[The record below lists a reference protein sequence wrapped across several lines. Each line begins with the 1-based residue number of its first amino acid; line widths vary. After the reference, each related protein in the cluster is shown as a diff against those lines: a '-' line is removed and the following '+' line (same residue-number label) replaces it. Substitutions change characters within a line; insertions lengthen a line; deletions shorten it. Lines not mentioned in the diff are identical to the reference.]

1 MSLLTPPHTRLDKEN
16 QRAPHAITGAR
27 VAWSQVNEYHSAA
40 SPARAKRPSA
50 SAVKLRPVRSI
61 LKQTS
66 YPLLPALFL
75 EDERQ
80 VTPEPTQP
88 LSDLHYLDG
97 PVNKILSECSTLP
110 DLIEAYS
117 VLTARLRAAV
127 QESTDSSCSWPLFQ
141 PLRKH
146 HTAFVDAV
154 VRDLGRALVDPME
167 GCDIVRC
174 SSPEPQSSLP
184 SPEKSPRKKRCGMN
198 EEQVKYARDLAT
210 VSHTVIKLI
219 GLAFTLPAV
228 YGLFDELE
236 LGSMVTQA
244 LAIPL
249 ATELPTP
256 NGRKTCALAIWL
268 LQTQRLPADVL
279 APAKD
284 RIAYALRRAIEGEL
298 GKEGKKGSVSDG
310 LKAIHDLA
318 VHEPSIFVPAFTELL
333 PSILDNLL
341 APRLALRAQACHALG
356 GLALAASQIPLS
368 SVHRRLSDIVAAALI
383 VEPAVAPPTTSPRTP
398 SGKSDSILIKTLRT
412 TLGTSDPTC
421 AAQGPAWALCT
432 IAALVVLL
440 GPTLVT
446 STKLTNGL
454 KGLLALS
461 VRHKKSSVR
470 GLACAVWRPL
480 AWVYFRPPFPL
491 EKVHEDEDG
500 EEEVEEH
507 EQAWED
513 DARARAWTQEEE
525 ARRNDFWKV
534 VATMLD
540 MGAGV
545 STVGARL
552 AYKVDDTHGVSR
564 AIALLEAMVQRGG
577 NMCHDAV
584 QTLCRLVSVPSG
596 TSNFPGVDTEEVC
609 DWDWARLLPTGLFSA
624 DPGLLTVDFA
634 SLSEEVRP
642 VIKQTPA
649 LKDVRPLSAT
659 ELWMPGVMDGLIKI
673 WRNALTQVCL
683 SVDAQLPPELE
694 QSWSGLLK
702 AALRGLQRSTDD
714 EDDEDQE
721 TQEDDDSVQKLAGLA
736 VSLMKD
742 ILSDPKVQL
751 VPSADTPA
759 PTPTGSDLDL
769 LPHTRSNAAMKL
781 AAVRT
786 LWGHVHMVLPA
797 QALAGS
803 ASDLLLTW
811 LMEKETDLI
820 LETDTPFDARTQ
832 WAMLCAEVLVR
843 ADAPAA
849 RLRVFWGARGASTR
863 WTWNWA
869 ADVRA
874 LVWRTFVERWQVLAK
889 GWDEA
894 LVLLG
899 VPFADKDAW
908 EMSTEDLD
916 AWEAMLQLCL
926 GRVLDDGADPARVL
940 DHVAGTIAST
950 HIPTGASAT
959 RAADLLLSHLETPS
973 EAPALLEFVNDT
985 LVSTYPPEPRNKVV
999 SMWLM
1004 RTVTRMVET
1013 CPVRMLRELLGA
1025 LQEGLSVW
1033 VADQYRI
1040 FTTEEYAFDIV
1051 PVYQTVT
1058 VCMQS
1063 LGPST
1068 DVLKTQ
1074 GHLLESGFTGREDKP
1089 RDIVEAF
1096 RDYWD
1101 LVYAEVPVPDDGWPS
1116 PVTTCLTACGREVM
1130 VTDKSQALVAEV
1142 VDKTHKLPALEPAVS
1157 WSSSSTLAAT
1167 DDDGDASDTTEM
1179 SQDSNPFL
1187 TPTKVVEPPSTPK
1200 AALLTCSPPRPSKT
1214 ATVQRGLL
1222 FSPIIPTSLDFVTSS
1237 TPSRLPRSPQ
1247 RSPKKISNDADKEN
1261 SPPKLPSLPST
1272 LLERIALVSPGAGTP
1287 QLGKRRASNTPADAR
1302 SPKRSRDGPTAAPED
1317 DSEAECEEVQRC
1329 LLQPTTPV
1337 PAGRRLQTAFAVFGT
1352 APRAPVAVL
1361 RGERSPS
1368 PTPQQSARRRRRKG
1382 VFMDAVEV
1390 PQRRVVSLLLHPSGA
1405 SLSPSASSTPLP
1417 PPSSLISLHPS
1428 SEAAGTIPSTPPP
1441 PPLPAS
1447 LPPHGPTVRRSLRRA
1462 KSLVLG
1468 LGPQPIALTPAQRKR
1483 QNPLLAKRR
1492 RKTAADSYD
1501 ASESSSSPISASL
1514 KRARMLVGSDDSMAA
1529 DIDHGSL
1536 PPPES
1541 SDDDLHLGQ
1550 VTPHHIVSPAPRRLS
1565 SRFFSVVGK
1574 H

>member
-1 MSLLTPPHTRLDKEN
+1 M
-16 QRAPHAITGAR
+16 
-27 VAWSQVNEYHSAA
+27 
-40 SPARAKRPSA
+40 
-50 SAVKLRPVRSI
+50 
-61 LKQTS
+61 
-66 YPLLPALFL
+66 
-75 EDERQ
+75 
-80 VTPEPTQP
+80 
-88 LSDLHYLDG
+88 
-97 PVNKILSECSTLP
+97 
-110 DLIEAYS
+110 
-117 VLTARLRAAV
+117 
-127 QESTDSSCSWPLFQ
+127 
-141 PLRKH
+141 
-146 HTAFVDAV
+146 AFVDAV

-167 GCDIVRC
+167 GCDNVKC

-210 VSHTVIKLI
+210 VSHAVIKLI

-228 YGLFDELE
+228 HGLFDEQE
-236 LGSMVTQA
+236 LGSIVTQA

-310 LKAIHDLA
+310 LKAIHDLT

-356 GLALAASQIPLS
+356 GLALASSQIPLS
-368 SVHRRLSDIVAAALI
+368 SAHRRLSDIVAAALI
-383 VEPAVAPPTTSPRTP
+383 VEPAVTPPTSSPRTP

-421 AAQGPAWALCT
+421 AAQGPVWALCT

-461 VRHKKSSVR
+461 
-470 GLACAVWRPL
+470 
-480 AWVYFRPPFPL
+480 
-491 EKVHEDEDG
+491 
-500 EEEVEEH
+500 
-507 EQAWED
+507 
-513 DARARAWTQEEE
+513 EEE

-545 STVGARL
+545 GTVGARL
-552 AYKVDDTHGVSR
+552 AYKVDDPHNVSR

-584 QTLCRLVSVPSG
+584 QTLCRLVSVPPR
-596 TSNFPGVDTEEVC
+596 TSNSPGADTEGEEEER

-642 VIKQTPA
+642 VLKQTPA
-649 LKDVRPLSAT
+649 LKDVRALSAT
-659 ELWMPGVMDGLIKI
+659 ELWMPGVMDGLIKV

-683 SVDAQLPPELE
+683 SADAQLPPELV
-694 QSWSGLLK
+694 QSWTGLLK
-702 AALRGLQRSTDD
+702 AALRGLQSSSDD
-714 EDDEDQE
+714 GDDDDQDD
-721 TQEDDDSVQKLAGLA
+721 QDDDDSVQKLAELA
-736 VSLMKD
+736 VSLMRD

-759 PTPTGSDLDL
+759 PSHAGSDPDL
-769 LPHTRSNAAMKL
+769 VPHTRSNAAMKL
-781 AAVRT
+781 AVVRA
-786 LWGHVHMVLPA
+786 LWGHVYAVLPA

-803 ASDLLLTW
+803 ASEALLTW
-811 LMEKETDLI
+811 LMEKEAELI

-863 WTWNWA
+863 WTWTW
-869 ADVRA
+869 DRGRA
-874 LVWRTFVERWQVLAK
+874 LPRLAHVC
-889 GWDEA
+889 GA
-894 LVLLG
+894 LANTREGLG
-899 VPFADKDAW
+899 RGFGALGGTICDAW

-916 AWEAMLQLCL
+916 AWDATLQSCL
-926 GRVLDDGADPARVL
+926 GRVLDEGADPARVL

-950 HIPTGASAT
+950 HIPTGASAA
-959 RAADLLLSHLETPS
+959 RAADLLLGHLEMPS

-1004 RTVTRMVET
+1004 RTVTRVVET
-1013 CPVRMLRELLGA
+1013 CPVRMLRDLLGA

-1033 VADQYRI
+1033 VADQYQV
-1040 FTTEEYAFDIV
+1040 FTPEEYTFDIV

-1058 VCMQS
+1058 VCIQS
-1063 LGPST
+1063 LGPSI
-1068 DVLKTQ
+1068 DILKAQ
-1074 GHLLESGFTGREDKP
+1074 GQLLESGFIGREDKP
-1089 RDIVEAF
+1089 RDIIEAF

-1101 LVYAEVPVPDDGWPS
+1101 LTYAEVPVPDDGWPS
-1116 PVTTCLTACGREVM
+1116 PVTTCLKACDREAKVA
-1130 VTDKSQALVAEV
+1130 DKSQALPVETADETNKV
-1142 VDKTHKLPALEPAVS
+1142 PTLEPAFS
-1157 WSSSSTLAAT
+1157 WSSSSTLAVT
-1167 DDDGDASDTTEM
+1167 DNDDASDTMEA

-1222 FSPIIPTSLDFVTSS
+1222 FSPIIPTTLDFVTSTTSLS
-1237 TPSRLPRSPQ
+1237 TPSRLPRSPL
-1247 RSPKKISNDADKEN
+1247 RSPKKVSNDADKEN
-1261 SPPKLPSLPST
+1261 SPPKLPVLPST
-1272 LLERIALVSPGAGTP
+1272 FLERIALASPGAGSP
-1287 QLGKRRASNTPADAR
+1287 QLGKRRASNTLVDAR
-1302 SPKRSRDGPTAAPED
+1302 SPKRSRAQGDRDGPTAGAGPED
-1317 DSEAECEEVQRC
+1317 DSEAECEEVQRS
-1329 LLQPTTPV
+1329 LLQPTTPD
-1337 PAGRRLQTAFAVFGT
+1337 PAGRRLQTALAVFCT
-1352 APRAPVAVL
+1352 APRAPVAAL
-1361 RGERSPS
+1361 CGERSPS
-1368 PTPQQSARRRRRKG
+1368 PTPQHPVRKRKRKG

-1390 PQRRVVSLLLHPSGA
+1390 PQRRVSLLHPSGPSSSP
-1405 SLSPSASSTPLP
+1405 SLSSPLP
-1417 PPSSLISLHPS
+1417 PPSSLISLLPS
-1428 SEAAGTIPSTPPP
+1428 SEAAVATLPSTPPP

-1447 LPPHGPTVRRSLRRA
+1447 LPASLRPHGPAVRRSLRRA

-1468 LGPQPIALTPAQRKR
+1468 LDQLPMALTPMQRKR

-1492 RKTAADSYD
+1492 KTAAESYGPAAV
-1501 ASESSSSPISASL
+1501 ASNSSSPISASL
-1514 KRARMLVGSDDSMAA
+1514 KKARMLVGSDDSMAA
-1529 DIDHGSL
+1529 EIDHDHGCGGAI

-1550 VTPHHIVSPAPRRLS
+1550 VTPHHIVSPAPRRLA

-1574 H
+1574 Y

>member
-16 QRAPHAITGAR
+16 QRATHAITGAR

-50 SAVKLRPVRSI
+50 STIKLRP
-61 LKQTS
+61 TS

-127 QESTDSSCSWPLFQ
+127 QESTDSNCSWPLFQ

-167 GCDIVRC
+167 GCDIVKC

-228 YGLFDELE
+228 YGLFDEQE

-284 RIAYALRRAIEGEL
+284 RIAYALRRAVEGEL
-298 GKEGKKGSVSDG
+298 GKEGKKGS
-310 LKAIHDLA
+310 AIHDLA

-368 SVHRRLSDIVAAALI
+368 PVHRRLSDIVAAALI

-412 TLGTSDPTC
+412 TLGTSDPMC

-702 AALRGLQRSTDD
+702 AALRGLQRSTDN
-714 EDDEDQE
+714 DDDDDQE
-721 TQEDDDSVQKLAGLA
+721 NQEDDDSVQKLAGLA

-1033 VADQYRI
+1033 VADQYRV

-1063 LGPST
+1063 LGPSI

-1302 SPKRSRDGPTAAPED
+1302 PPEEKPRWPHRRSGGRQRGRVRRGPAVPLTAHDSGPRRAATTDRVCRVRHGAARACSGLARRAQPVTDAPAVSAQAQAQGGLYGRCRGAAAARREPITTSERSVIIAISIIDTTSAPIITHITTPIIRSSCDHAINAAATAA
-1317 DSEAECEEVQRC
+1317 AGI
-1329 LLQPTTPV
+1329 TTPARSDGSSQ
-1337 PAGRRLQTAFAVFGT
+1337 P
-1352 APRAPVAVL
+1352 APREVARAGSRAAANSANARAEEAAEPASREEEEEDRGRFVRRQRVVVVAYL
-1361 RGERSPS
+1361 RVPKEGAD
-1368 PTPQQSARRRRRKG
+1368 ARR
-1382 VFMDAVEV
+1382 EC
-1390 PQRRVVSLLLHPSGA
+1390 
-1405 SLSPSASSTPLP
+1405 
-1417 PPSSLISLHPS
+1417 
-1428 SEAAGTIPSTPPP
+1428 
-1441 PPLPAS
+1441 
-1447 LPPHGPTVRRSLRRA
+1447 
-1462 KSLVLG
+1462 
-1468 LGPQPIALTPAQRKR
+1468 
-1483 QNPLLAKRR
+1483 
-1492 RKTAADSYD
+1492 
-1501 ASESSSSPISASL
+1501 
-1514 KRARMLVGSDDSMAA
+1514 
-1529 DIDHGSL
+1529 L

>member
-16 QRAPHAITGAR
+16 RRAPHAITGAR

-40 SPARAKRPSA
+40 SPTRAKRPSA

-66 YPLLPALFL
+66 YPLLPALFP

-127 QESTDSSCSWPLFQ
+127 QESTDSNCSWPLFQ

-146 HTAFVDAV
+146 RTAFVDAV

-167 GCDIVRC
+167 GCDIVKC

-210 VSHTVIKLI
+210 VSHAVIKLI

-228 YGLFDELE
+228 YGIFDEQE

-279 APAKD
+279 GPAKD

-333 PSILDNLL
+333 PSVLDNLL

-368 SVHRRLSDIVAAALI
+368 SVHRRLSDIVASTLI
-383 VEPAVAPPTTSPRTP
+383 VEPAVTQPTTSPRTP
-398 SGKSDSILIKTLRT
+398 SGKSDSMLIKTLRT
-412 TLGTSDPTC
+412 TLGTSDPTVRRP
-421 AAQGPAWALCT
+421 GT
-432 IAALVVLL
+432 R
-440 GPTLVT
+440 
-446 STKLTNGL
+446 LTNGL

-470 GLACAVWRPL
+470 ALACAVWRPL
-480 AWVYFRPPFPL
+480 AWVYFRPPFPQ

-500 EEEVEEH
+500 EEEVEEQ
-507 EQAWED
+507 EQTWED
-513 DARARAWTQEEE
+513 DTRARAWTQEEE

-552 AYKVDDTHGVSR
+552 AYKVDDSHGVSR
-564 AIALLEAMVQRGG
+564 AIALLDAMVQRGG

-596 TSNFPGVDTEEVC
+596 ADIEEVR
-609 DWDWARLLPTGLFSA
+609 DWDWARLLPIGLFSA

-634 SLSEEVRP
+634 SLSEE
-642 VIKQTPA
+642 
-649 LKDVRPLSAT
+649 DVRRLSAT

-683 SVDAQLPPELE
+683 SADAQLPPELE

-702 AALRGLQRSTDD
+702 AALRGLQSSTDD
-714 EDDEDQE
+714 EDDDDQDV
-721 TQEDDDSVQKLAGLA
+721 QEDDDS
-736 VSLMKD
+736 
-742 ILSDPKVQL
+742 VQL

-769 LPHTRSNAAMKL
+769 APHTRSNAAMKL
-781 AAVRT
+781 AAVRA
-786 LWGHVHMVLPA
+786 LWGHVHAVLPA

-803 ASDLLLTW
+803 PSGTLLTW
-811 LMEKETDLI
+811 LMEKEKELI
-820 LETDTPFDARTQ
+820 LETDTPFDARTE

-843 ADAPAA
+843 VDAPAA
-849 RLRVFWGARGASTR
+849 RLRMFWGARSASTR
-863 WTWNWA
+863 WTWSWTP
-869 ADVRA
+869 DVRA
-874 LVWRTFVERWQVLAK
+874 LVWRTFVERWQVQPPSLP
-889 GWDEA
+889 
-894 LVLLG
+894 LLRPWG
-899 VPFADKDAW
+899 VNVTLDGSDNDAW

-916 AWEAMLQLCL
+916 AWETMLQFCL
-926 GRVLDDGADPARVL
+926 GRVLDEGADPARVL
-940 DHVAGTIAST
+940 DHIAGTIAST
-950 HIPTGASAT
+950 HIPTGASAM
-959 RAADLLLSHLETPS
+959 RAADLLLGHLETPS

-985 LVSTYPPEPRNKVV
+985 LVSTYPPEPRNKVA

-1025 LQEGLSVW
+1025 LQDGLSVW
-1033 VADQYRI
+1033 VADQYRV
-1040 FTTEEYAFDIV
+1040 FTVEEYAFDIV

-1063 LGPST
+1063 LGPSI
-1068 DVLKTQ
+1068 DVLKAQ
-1074 GHLLESGFTGREDKP
+1074 AQLLESGFIGREDKP

-1116 PVTTCLTACGREVM
+1116 PVTTCLTACGREVKVM
-1130 VTDKSQALVAEV
+1130 DKSQALTAET
-1142 VDKTHKLPALEPAVS
+1142 VDETHKLPTLEPAVS

-1167 DDDGDASDTTEM
+1167 DDDDDASDTTEA

-1187 TPTKVVEPPSTPK
+1187 TPTKAVEPPSTPK
-1200 AALLTCSPPRPSKT
+1200 AALLTCSPSRPSKT

-1222 FSPIIPTSLDFVTSS
+1222 FSPIIPTSL
-1237 TPSRLPRSPQ
+1237 RLCHEAPHLFPHH
-1247 RSPKKISNDADKEN
+1247 
-1261 SPPKLPSLPST
+1261 
-1272 LLERIALVSPGAGTP
+1272 
-1287 QLGKRRASNTPADAR
+1287 PACHGLHNAH
-1302 SPKRSRDGPTAAPED
+1302 PKRSQMMPTRKIRRLNCRPCPPRFWSASRSSHPVPVPLSSASAARVIHLWTYGPQREVRDGPTAAPED
-1317 DSEAECEEVQRC
+1317 DSEAECEEVQRS
-1329 LLQPTTPV
+1329 LLQPTTPD
-1337 PAGRRLQTAFAVFGT
+1337 PSGRRLQTALAVFGT

-1361 RGERSPS
+1361 CGERSPS
-1368 PTPQQSARRRRRKG
+1368 PTPKQSVRKRKRRG

-1390 PQRRVVSLLLHPSGA
+1390 PQRRVVSLLHPSGA
-1405 SLSPSASSTPLP
+1405 SLSPSPSTPLP

-1428 SEAAGTIPSTPPP
+1428 SEAAGTVPSTPPP

-1447 LPPHGPTVRRSLRRA
+1447 LGPHGKTVRRSLRRA

-1468 LGPQPIALTPAQRKR
+1468 LVQPSMALTPAQRKR

-1492 RKTAADSYD
+1492 KAVVDEYRSCGRRQQLVVAYFRIPKEGAD
-1501 ASESSSSPISASL
+1501 
-1514 KRARMLVGSDDSMAA
+1514 ARR
-1529 DIDHGSL
+1529 
-1536 PPPES
+1536 EW
-1541 SDDDLHLGQ
+1541 
-1550 VTPHHIVSPAPRRLS
+1550 
-1565 SRFFSVVGK
+1565 
-1574 H
+1574 

>member
-16 QRAPHAITGAR
+16 RHPPRAITGAR
-27 VAWSQVNEYHSAA
+27 VAWSQVNEYHSTT
-40 SPARAKRPSA
+40 SPTRAKRPS
-50 SAVKLRPVRSI
+50 VKLRPVRSI

-80 VTPEPTQP
+80 VTPEPIQP
-88 LSDLHYLDG
+88 LSDLHYLDA

-146 HTAFVDAV
+146 HTAFVDV
-154 VRDLGRALVDPME
+154 IVRDLGRALVDPME
-167 GCDIVRC
+167 GCDIVKC

-219 GLAFTLPAV
+219 GLVFTLPAV
-228 YGLFDELE
+228 YGLFDEQE
-236 LGSMVTQA
+236 LGSMLTQA

-298 GKEGKKGSVSDG
+298 GKEGKKGSVNDG

-318 VHEPSIFVPAFTELL
+318 VHEPSIFVPAFAELL

-356 GLALAASQIPLS
+356 GLALATSQIPLS
-368 SVHRRLSDIVAAALI
+368 SVHRRLSDTVAAALI
-383 VEPAVAPPTTSPRTP
+383 VEPAVTPPTTSPRTP
-398 SGKSDSILIKTLRT
+398 SGKSDSMLIKTLRT

-470 GLACAVWRPL
+470 ALACAVWRPL

-500 EEEVEEH
+500 EEEVEEP
-507 EQAWED
+507 EQAWD
-513 DARARAWTQEEE
+513 DDTCARAWTQEEE

-545 STVGARL
+545 GTVGARL
-552 AYKVDDTHGVSR
+552 AYKVDDSHGVSR

-584 QTLCRLVSVPSG
+584 QALCRLVSVPSG
-596 TSNFPGVDTEEVC
+596 TSNFPGVDIEEVR

-649 LKDVRPLSAT
+649 LKDVRPLTAT

-683 SVDAQLPPELE
+683 SADAQLPPELE
-694 QSWSGLLK
+694 QSWNGLLK
-702 AALRGLQRSTDD
+702 AALRGLQRSTNDD
-714 EDDEDQE
+714 DDQEDQE
-721 TQEDDDSVQKLAGLA
+721 DDSVQKLAGLA

-759 PTPTGSDLDL
+759 PTPAGSDLDL
-769 LPHTRSNAAMKL
+769 VPHTRSNAAMKF
-781 AAVRT
+781 AAVRA
-786 LWGHVHMVLPA
+786 LWGHVHAVLPA

-803 ASDLLLTW
+803 ASEELLTW
-811 LMEKETDLI
+811 LMGKEKELI
-820 LETDTPFDARTQ
+820 FETDTPFDARTQ

-843 ADAPAA
+843 AEAPAA
-849 RLRVFWGARGASTR
+849 HLRVFWGARGASTR
-863 WTWNWA
+863 WTWDWA

-889 GWDEA
+889 GWEEA

-899 VPFADKDAW
+899 VPFADKDTW
-908 EMSTEDLD
+908 EMNTEDLD
-916 AWEAMLQLCL
+916 AWEAMLQSCM
-926 GRVLDDGADPARVL
+926 GRVLDEGADPARVL

-959 RAADLLLSHLETPS
+959 RAADLLLGHLETPS

-1004 RTVTRMVET
+1004 RTVTRMVEM

-1033 VADQYRI
+1033 VADQYQV
-1040 FTTEEYAFDIV
+1040 FTAEEYAFDIV

-1063 LGPST
+1063 LGPSI
-1068 DVLKTQ
+1068 DVLKAQ
-1074 GHLLESGFTGREDKP
+1074 GQLLESGFTGREDKP

-1116 PVTTCLTACGREVM
+1116 PVMTCLTACGREVKVM
-1130 VTDKSQALVAEV
+1130 DKSQVLTAET
-1142 VDKTHKLPALEPAVS
+1142 VDEMHKLPTLGPAVS

-1167 DDDGDASDTTEM
+1167 DDDDDDDASDTTEM

-1200 AALLTCSPPRPSKT
+1200 AALLTCSPSRPSKT
-1214 ATVQRGLL
+1214 TVQRGLL
-1222 FSPIIPTSLDFVTSS
+1222 FSPIIPTSLDFITST

-1247 RSPKKISNDADKEN
+1247 RSPKKMSNDADKEN

-1272 LLERIALVSPGAGTP
+1272 LLERIALASPGAGTP
-1287 QLGKRRASNTPADAR
+1287 RLGKRRASNTPADAR

-1317 DSEAECEEVQRC
+1317 ESEAEREEVQRC
-1329 LLQPTTPV
+1329 LLQPTTPDAAV
-1337 PAGRRLQTAFAVFGT
+1337 RRLQTALAVFGT
-1352 APRAPVAVL
+1352 APRAPAAVL
-1361 RGERSPS
+1361 CGERSPS
-1368 PTPQQSARRRRRKG
+1368 PTPQQPVRKRRRKG

-1390 PQRRVVSLLLHPSGA
+1390 PQRRVVSLLHPSGA
-1405 SLSPSASSTPLP
+1405 CLSPSLP

-1428 SEAAGTIPSTPPP
+1428 SEAAATLPSTPPP
-1441 PPLPAS
+1441 PPLPA
-1447 LPPHGPTVRRSLRRA
+1447 LLQPQGPMVRRSLRRA

-1468 LGPQPIALTPAQRKR
+1468 LEQPQMALTPAQRKR

-1492 RKTAADSYD
+1492 RKTTADSYD
-1501 ASESSSSPISASL
+1501 LAAAASEASSPISASL
-1514 KRARMLVGSDDSMAA
+1514 KRAQMVVGSDDSMAP
-1529 DIDHGSL
+1529 DFDLDLDGGR